1 MSLANLRAASRLARE
16 ASQGRRTIEIVVTE
30 EGVIVRGWTFTRHGS
45 RFGVDKLHVANR
57 EVAWPELS
65 SPADLASN
73 AVMLVD
79 RELSAMEG
87 RG

>member
-1 MSLANLRAASRLARE
+1 MTTANLKAAARLARE

-30 EGVIVRGWTFTRHGS
+30 VGVIVRGWTVVGGDQHTLGKS
-45 RFGVDKLHVANR
+45 R
-57 EVAWPELS
+57 EVTWPELT

-79 RELSAMEG
+79 KELSAMEG
-87 RG
+87 VA

>member
-1 MSLANLRAASRLARE
+1 MIRNHLTAAARLARE

-30 EGVIVRGWTFTRHGS
+30 LGIVVRGWTD
-45 RFGVDKLHVANR
+45 GVDQMRPVSR
-57 EVAWPELS
+57 DVDWPEMS

-87 RG
+87 AA

>member
-1 MSLANLRAASRLARE
+1 MSVANLRAAARLARE
-16 ASQGRRTIEIVVTE
+16 ASQGRRTVEIVVTE
-30 EGVIVRGWTFTRHGS
+30 IGIIVRGSTTIGDRQRNAS
-45 RFGVDKLHVANR
+45 RDV
-57 EVAWPELS
+57 EWPELS

-87 RG
+87 AAA

>member
-1 MSLANLRAASRLARE
+1 MSLAHLQAAARLARE
-16 ASQGRRTIEIVVTE
+16 ASQGRRTIELVVTE
-30 EGVIVRGWTFTRHGS
+30 EGVIARGWTV
-45 RFGVDKLHVANR
+45 VDPDFKHRASR
-57 EVAWPELS
+57 EVTWPELS

-87 RG
+87 RA